1 MGRETGLGSRIGSE
15 PCKEIDGGAKKKAA
29 SDAAKAKADKLNEI
43 AGAATKKLN
52 DAKKDQEET
61 AAAAKLKQES
71 EDKVVA
77 AKNEEAAKIKA
88 AAEKAS
94 SKALAKKAAAKEM
107 LKKIDNAKCVNNAG
121 CKGLQGYCCPT
132 LNTNTMHLGSTK
144 LDGENLG
151 CCGGAAEM
159 TDTASP
165 KPSGRLDLVALL
177 AAAVGGSAVTA
188 FAFKMSAKKAS
199 SDGAFVRMGA

>member
-1 MGRETGLGSRIGSE
+1 MGALAAESAANH
-15 PCKEIDGGAKKKAA
+15 AKK
-29 SDAAKAKADKLNEI
+29 LMEEQ
-43 AGAATKKLN
+43 KK
-52 DAKKDQEET
+52 T

-107 LKKIDNAKCVNNAG
+107 LKKIDNAQCVKNAG
-121 CKGLQGYCCPT
+121 CKHLSGYCCPT

-151 CCGGAAEM
+151 CCGGAEEM